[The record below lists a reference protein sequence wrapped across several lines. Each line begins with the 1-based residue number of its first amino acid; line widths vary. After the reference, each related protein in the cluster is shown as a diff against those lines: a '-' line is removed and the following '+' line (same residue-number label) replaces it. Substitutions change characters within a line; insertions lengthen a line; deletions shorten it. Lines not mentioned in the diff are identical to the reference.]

1 MDKDVV
7 HSNAGQKKFCI
18 SAELTLKLALTLFSQ
33 GKTGSS
39 SVVTRCYF
47 APVICHFQKLREFKI
62 RWTAADVTF
71 KLKSPFI
78 ANILE
83 VA

>member
-71 KLKSPFI
+71 KLKRVLLLVI
-78 ANILE
+78 Y
-83 VA
+83 